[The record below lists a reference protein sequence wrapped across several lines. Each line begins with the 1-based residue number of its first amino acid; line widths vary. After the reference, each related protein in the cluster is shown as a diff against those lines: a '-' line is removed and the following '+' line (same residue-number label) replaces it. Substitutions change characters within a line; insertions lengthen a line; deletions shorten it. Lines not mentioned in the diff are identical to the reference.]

1 MFEFERF
8 EIRGVD
14 SFDNLINLETLEPN
28 FLSIMYKDCSERIE
42 FDYRILLLIKSLE
55 LFKN

>member
-14 SFDNLINLETLEPN
+14 SFDNLINLETLFIDN
-28 FLSIMYKDCSERIE
+28 V
-42 FDYRILLLIKSLE
+42 
-55 LFKN
+55 